1 MDPGYEAS
9 AAMVVEKRSPSRRI
23 TAAKRRRNHVRA
35 PRASSS
41 LSTTSACSSSAQKV
55 HPGASVVRRTHLPR
69 SHPVKASPL
78 SKAQQDNEDDLA
90 LPADPSHLG
99 RARSFIDATAAAAGF
114 GEKDR
119 YRITMAVSEA
129 VANALEHG
137 TPCRG
142 GMVYLGAEIEA
153 QKLSFY
159 VRDCG
164 EFALVADFHSTEL
177 PSAVAALPS

>member
-1 MDPGYEAS
+1 MSLPCPS
-9 AAMVVEKRSPSRRI
+9 A
-23 TAAKRRRNHVRA
+23 
-35 PRASSS
+35 
-41 LSTTSACSSSAQKV
+41 L
-55 HPGASVVRRTHLPR
+55 THLPR

-78 SKAQQDNEDDLA
+78 SKAQPDNEDDLA

-99 RARSFIDATAAAAGF
+99 RARSFIDAIAVAAGF
-114 GEKDR
+114 GEKYR

-129 VANALEHG
+129 VANAFEHG

-142 GMVYLGAEIEA
+142 GMVYLRAEIEA

-164 EFALVADFHSTEL
+164 EFALVADSHSDGIAERGRGFALMNLLMDDVQLQTDGQTEVRL
-177 PSAVAALPS
+177 SKRLEGGSGSFSP